1 MFADVITEAVLS
13 LLKTLSV
20 GLAGVWTRDLPLSR
34 PALSQLSQPGGGYNS
49 FYWNI
54 GWTLPAFLQLFF
66 SESCLSGHGLKNLFP
81 FSLQK
86 LNLKIVWLLN
96 AVTSQAMERTESVGW
111 LRMVPLLNG
120 LNQILFVCNSVIS
133 NNVFTKCTKTMK
145 NSVEIMC
152 IDSCLNSSTIQ
163 KGWREKRKEV
173 AIMYSSWF
181 KEFYS
186 PLRQN
191 HLSLWDANSKVHHQ
205 QVFWAKY
212 LRNNANT
219 CYN

>member
-1 MFADVITEAVLS
+1 MLVWPGFELETSRSADRRYPNWANQAAVIIVFIGISAELY
-13 LLKTLSV
+13 LLFS
-20 GLAGVWTRDLPLSR
+20 
-34 PALSQLSQPGGGYNS
+34 S
-49 FYWNI
+49 F
-54 GWTLPAFLQLFF
+54 FF
-66 SESCLSGHGLKNLFP
+66 TESCLSGHGLKNLFP

-96 AVTSQAMERTESVGW
+96 AMTSQAMERTESVGW